1 MTMVLLSLLDE
12 LTILN
17 GMVHAMLSLFFMKSE
32 KNMRIVNS
40 NVIDDVSEAVERG
53 ILGLRFLGNECLRDV
68 ICVYI
73 VEDIEGCFLSVRLQ

>member
-1 MTMVLLSLLDE
+1 
-12 LTILN
+12 
-17 GMVHAMLSLFFMKSE
+17 
-32 KNMRIVNS
+32 MRIVNS

-73 VEDIEGCFLSVRLQ
+73 VEDIEGCFFECSIAMRNQKQLKCLRICKLLFFLPF

>member
-1 MTMVLLSLLDE
+1 
-12 LTILN
+12 
-17 GMVHAMLSLFFMKSE
+17 
-32 KNMRIVNS
+32 MRIVNS